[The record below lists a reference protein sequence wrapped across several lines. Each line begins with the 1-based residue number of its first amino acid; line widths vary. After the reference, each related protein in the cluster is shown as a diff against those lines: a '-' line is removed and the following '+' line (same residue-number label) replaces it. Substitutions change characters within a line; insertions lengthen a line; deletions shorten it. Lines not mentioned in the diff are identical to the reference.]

1 MLDQSEVATY
11 LLRRGLISEACIV
24 DGDFQV
30 VDASRRNRNFK
41 AISKVGPSYMLK
53 QGAGNSS
60 GDSLAYES
68 DVYRFLGDISSGGT
82 RLCDHLPYHYGYDEQ
97 EGVLILELLRDA
109 VNVHEHHAQGRRCPV
124 RTAAALGLA
133 LSRCHR
139 LSRPALH
146 TSDAGRLAVRT
157 PWVLSLHRPGSELFR
172 EVSSA
177 NLQLIRIIQ
186 STAEFPRQLDELREG
201 WRPDSLIHNDIKWEN
216 CLVSGPDPHGNVQV
230 RIIDWE
236 FAGRGDSSWD
246 AGAIFSNFLS
256 SWLFSVPVT
265 GEEPPDRYLELARYP
280 LEHMQPA
287 IRAYWRAYA
296 RGMGL
301 QPEGAYEFLLRA
313 TRYAAARL
321 IQTGFEQMQRSTHL
335 TGNLVCLLQLSL
347 NIMRT
352 PQEAVAHLLG
362 ISRKG
367 QGRCD

>member
-41 AISKVGPSYMLK
+41 AISKGGPSYMLK
-53 QGAGNSS
+53 QGVARSS

-68 DVYRFLGDISSGGT
+68 GVYKLLGAISGDGM
-82 RLCDHLPYHYGYDEQ
+82 RLRDHLPDHYGYDER

-109 VNVHEHHAQGRRCPV
+109 VNFSEHHAQRRRCPV
-124 RTAAALGLA
+124 RSAAALGLA
-133 LSRCHR
+133 LSRCHS
-139 LSRPALH
+139 LSRPSLL
-146 TSDAGRLAVRT
+146 TIDAGRLPLRT
-157 PWVLSLHRPGSELFR
+157 PWVLSLHRPGPELFR

-186 STAEFPRQLDELREG
+186 STAEFSRQLDELREG
-201 WRPDSLIHNDIKWEN
+201 WRVDSLIHNDIKWEN
-216 CLVSGPDPHGNVQV
+216 CLVRRADPNGEVQV
-230 RIIDWE
+230 KIVDWE
-236 FAGRGDSSWD
+236 FAGRGDSCWD

-265 GEEPPDRYLELARYP
+265 GEEPPDRYLELAQYP
-280 LEHMQPA
+280 LQPMQPA

-296 RGMGL
+296 RGIGL
-301 QPEGAYEFLLRA
+301 RPEGAHEFLMRA
-313 TRYAAARL
+313 MRYAAARL
-321 IQTGFEQMQRSTHL
+321 IQTGFEQMQHATHL

-347 NIMRT
+347 NIMRR
-352 PQEAVAHLLG
+352 PQEAIVHLLG
-362 ISRKG
+362 ISWERAG
-367 QGRCD
+367 QL

>member
-1 MLDQSEVATY
+1 MLDQAEVATY
-11 LLRRGLISEACIV
+11 LLRRGLISEECIV

-41 AISKVGPSYMLK
+41 AISKAWPSYMLK
-53 QGAGNSS
+53 QGVARNSR
-60 GDSLAYES
+60 DSLAYES
-68 DVYRFLGDISSGGT
+68 GVYEFLGVISSEGT
-82 RLCDHLPYHYGYDEQ
+82 TLRDYLPQHYGYDDQ

-109 VNVHEHHAQGRRCPV
+109 LNVHEHHTQRGRCTVRC
-124 RTAAALGLA
+124 AAALGLA
-133 LSRCHR
+133 LSRFCR
-139 LSRPALH
+139 LTRPALL
-146 TSDAGRLAVRT
+146 TSEAARLPVRT
-157 PWVLSLHRPGSELFR
+157 PWVLSLHRPGPELFR

-186 STAEFPRQLDELREG
+186 STAEFSRQLDELREG
-201 WRPDSLIHNDIKWEN
+201 WRVDSLIHNDIKWEN
-216 CLVSGPDPHGNVQV
+216 CLVCTPGPDGDVQV
-230 RIIDWE
+230 KIVDWE
-236 FAGRGDSSWD
+236 FAGRGDSCWD

-265 GEEPPDRYLELARYP
+265 GEEPPDRYLDLAQYP
-280 LEHMQPA
+280 LERMQPA
-287 IRAYWRAYA
+287 IRAYWRAYV

-301 QPEGAYEFLLRA
+301 QPEAAYEALMRA

-347 NIMRT
+347 NIMSR
-352 PQEAVAHLLG
+352 PQEAMIQLMG

-367 QGRCD
+367 EGGCD